1 LKKKTVIWTIIILA
15 IVFIGIFALNANKSK
30 ASNFDNVKNFQGE
43 MKLYKSESCGCC
55 DIYSNYFKNRGNSKT
70 EVIDMESVDS
80 IKIKYEVPSN
90 LESCHTTVIGNYFVE
105 GHVPLEAVEKLLL
118 EKPDIKG
125 IAMPGMPSGSPGM
138 PGAKKGNFIV
148 YAVNNDGSY
157 NEFMRL

>member
-1 LKKKTVIWTIIILA
+1 
-15 IVFIGIFALNANKSK
+15 
-30 ASNFDNVKNFQGE
+30 
-43 MKLYKSESCGCC
+43 M
-55 DIYSNYFKNRGNSKT
+55 
-70 EVIDMESVDS
+70 
-80 IKIKYEVPSN
+80 
-90 LESCHTTVIGNYFVE
+90 
-105 GHVPLEAVEKLLL
+105 EAVEKLLL